1 MSYQK
6 TFIEAAADCPA
17 EIGEIPAVRG
27 GRKSLHLIQF
37 ELLNER
43 PYHWL
48 YDDLLFETHVR
59 HKEISVET
67 LQERG
72 LEIREE
78 FFVRSHPCLRASPLT
93 KRYGWGAHYDEE
105 GKIALY
111 GRGTAEYEAF
121 LAREDLDQLKAMRN
135 KRQRAK

>member
-1 MSYQK
+1 MTYQN

-17 EIGEIPAVRG
+17 ENGEAPMMRG
-27 GRKSLHLIQF
+27 ARKSLHLIQF

-59 HKEISVET
+59 HKEISPEI

-72 LEIREE
+72 VQIREE
-78 FFVRSHPCLRASPLT
+78 FFARSHPCLRASPLT

-105 GKIALY
+105 GRIALY

-121 LAREDLDQLKAMRN
+121 LAREDIDQLKAMRN
-135 KRQRAK
+135 KRVK